1 MCTCVCV
8 VCDSVWVY
16 ISNFN
21 PKLQYTW
28 NRDTLTAMS
37 ALSTQILASKYQFP
51 LSETGTPQVNDSFQA
66 WAEKEQDEPGISF
79 FPEKNDEASK
89 KDTEVVRKSKSG
101 TI

>member
-51 LSETGTPQVNDSFQA
+51 LSETGTP
-66 WAEKEQDEPGISF
+66 
-79 FPEKNDEASK
+79 
-89 KDTEVVRKSKSG
+89 
-101 TI
+101 